1 MQFRN
6 KHSTLLLLLG
16 SLLWVTSG
24 AHAQGPGGPPGHGP
38 GFGPGMGPGA
48 PPLERSMRGGFGRW
62 WDDPKMGQQI
72 GITTDQKQKM
82 DDIFQ
87 QNKLKLIDLVANL
100 QKQETIMEPLIESD
114 QPDEGKILSQIDAV
128 AQARAELEKAHARML
143 LGIRRVL
150 TQDQWKKLQAFRP
163 EGPRGPGGARD
174 FHERRGGNKQE
185 PPQLPPGEGSLSQPG
200 LQGDGGAPG
209 R

>member
-1 MQFRN
+1 
-6 KHSTLLLLLG
+6 
-16 SLLWVTSG
+16 
-24 AHAQGPGGPPGHGP
+24 
-38 GFGPGMGPGA
+38 
-48 PPLERSMRGGFGRW
+48 
-62 WDDPKMGQQI
+62 
-72 GITTDQKQKM
+72 
-82 DDIFQ
+82 
-87 QNKLKLIDLVANL
+87 
-100 QKQETIMEPLIESD
+100 MEPLIESD

-150 TQDQWKKLQAFRP
+150 TQDQWKKLQTFRP

-200 LQGDGGAPG
+200 LQGDGGAPA

>member
-1 MQFRN
+1 
-6 KHSTLLLLLG
+6 
-16 SLLWVTSG
+16 
-24 AHAQGPGGPPGHGP
+24 
-38 GFGPGMGPGA
+38 
-48 PPLERSMRGGFGRW
+48 MRGGFGRW

-163 EGPRGPGGARD
+163 EGPGGPKG
-174 FHERRGGNKQE
+174 FHGRRGGDKQE
-185 PPQLPPGEGSLSQPG
+185 PPSGPPGEGSLSQPG
-200 LQGDGGAPG
+200 LQGDGGSPA